1 MKEINKRILPTDWI
15 NIIDKKP
22 PHRKV
27 LLFIWNDTVYAGFY
41 DKKVENFY
49 RFTLRK
55 KSDDPE
61 DNITTLAHT
70 QIINVGVK
78 YWAYLPKVKENINE

>member
-1 MKEINKRILPTDWI
+1 MNKQILPTDWI
-15 NIIDKKP
+15 HIEVKKP
-22 PHRKV
+22 PTRKV

-55 KSDDPE
+55 KSDDTE
-61 DNITTLAHT
+61 DTITTLNHT
-70 QIINVGVK
+70 QVINVGVK
-78 YWAYLPKVKENINE
+78 YWAYLPKVKDNK